1 MFTAV
6 AFATPPD
13 ANRAVSGAGIIDRVI
28 SAGSEPVFRAD
39 GYPFRVVS
47 TTEVH
52 FSGGLQALTEV
63 TTNIWVSFKGT
74 RDTSGVVV
82 AEKAEF
88 KKLKWPKRP
97 ADPYAWQ
104 VMSFPKGSKIDADK
118 GFAAGP
124 TDFPAEDKG
133 GWCGWYPVPEDAA
146 LQKRIRELGL
156 QLVPKYQRD
165 LFADDPAKIP
175 FRFYAVGWTEQ
186 RTAIFCNDGLVMIPM
201 AVIKRLQSDDQL
213 AAVLAEGVAGELQLQ
228 EVMSHPFMFSR
239 PGGKEIAWAGVDY
252 LIGGAASAVPMAHPG
267 AFALTNHEVSRRMEQ
282 QRARMALALMADA
295 GFNPRKAPDAWQLL
309 GPSRLPKNSLD
320 LKDTERSK
328 YLESILEAQ
337 YNVPAQAGDTK
348 TEATAPPPTAPQP

>member
-1 MFTAV
+1 MCTAV
-6 AFATPPD
+6 AIASPPD
-13 ANRAVSGAGIIDRVI
+13 PNHAVSGAGIIDRVI

-52 FSGGLQALTEV
+52 FSGGLQSLTEV

-74 RDTSGVVV
+74 RDTSGVIV

-88 KKLKWPKRP
+88 KNLKWPKRP

-146 LQKRIRELGL
+146 LQEHIRTLGM

-165 LFADDPAKIP
+165 LPAGDPAKIP

-201 AVIKRLQSDDQL
+201 AVIKRLQSEDQL
-213 AAVLAEGVAGELQLQ
+213 AAVLAEGVAGQLQLQ
-228 EVMSHPFMFSR
+228 AINEHPFMFHR
-239 PGGKEIAWAGVDY
+239 PSGKELAWAAVA
-252 LIGGAASAVPMAHPG
+252 GATAATVPYSGAVVWPIE
-267 AFALTNHEVSRRMEQ
+267 NHEFKLVLEH
-282 QRARMALALMADA
+282 QRGRMALALMADA

-309 GPSRLPKNSLD
+309 GPSHLPKNSLD

-328 YLESILEAQ
+328 YLESILETQ
-337 YNVPAQAGDTK
+337 YNVPAQVGHTK